1 LFKADSS
8 KGVIFYLHG
17 NAGSIRSW
25 ADVADIYTDLQ
36 YDLVMPDYR
45 GYGKS
50 EGEIRS
56 EKQMFNDMQT
66 VYDDLKTK
74 FDESKII
81 VLGYSLGTGMAT
93 KIASENHPKML
104 ILQAPF
110 YSLSDLVKR
119 IYPVIPA
126 FILKYKFHTNKYI
139 PNCNMPI
146 AIFHGK
152 QDEIIYYESAVKL
165 KALIKKTDTLII
177 LDGLGHNGMSS
188 DPRYLNEMKK
198 ILMK

>member
-1 LFKADSS
+1 
-8 KGVIFYLHG
+8 
-17 NAGSIRSW
+17 
-25 ADVADIYTDLQ
+25 
-36 YDLVMPDYR
+36 
-45 GYGKS
+45 
-50 EGEIRS
+50 
-56 EKQMFNDMQT
+56 MFNDMQT

-110 YSLSDLVKR
+110 YSLSDLVKH
-119 IYPVIPA
+119 IYPFIPA

-139 PNCNMPI
+139 QHCNMPI
-146 AIFHGK
+146 VIFHGK